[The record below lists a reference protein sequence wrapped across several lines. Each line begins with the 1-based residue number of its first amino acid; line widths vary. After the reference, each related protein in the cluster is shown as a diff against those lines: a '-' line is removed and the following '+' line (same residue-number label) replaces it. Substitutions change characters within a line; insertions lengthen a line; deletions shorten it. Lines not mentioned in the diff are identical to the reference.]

1 MAVTG
6 ISTYEKKKEKENKMG
21 WGFVY
26 VGNKGIGSRHG
37 SRM

>member
-21 WGFVY
+21 LCREQRNWTKAWIQDV
-26 VGNKGIGSRHG
+26 NID
-37 SRM
+37 